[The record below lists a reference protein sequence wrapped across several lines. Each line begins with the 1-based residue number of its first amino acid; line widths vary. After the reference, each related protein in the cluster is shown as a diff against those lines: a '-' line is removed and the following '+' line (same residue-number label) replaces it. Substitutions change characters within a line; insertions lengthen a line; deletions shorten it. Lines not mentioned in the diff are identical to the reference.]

1 MMAGSMSTALTST
14 RTRAASLPPD
24 ERRRTI
30 VDAAIPLLVDL
41 GELVTTRQI
50 ADAVGIAEGT
60 LFRVFPDKDSILAA
74 VVERI
79 LDPGPFEEAIA
90 AIDPASS
97 LEDVVAAAVEVAQR
111 RSEHAWRVLSRL
123 GHRGDDRKRRPMED
137 SKALIR
143 LLEAHRDELAVAPR
157 TAARHL
163 RALTLAM
170 SHPLLVER
178 PANPR
183 EVAHVFLHG
192 VGTADR

>member
-1 MMAGSMSTALTST
+1 MSTALGASP
-14 RTRAASLPPD
+14 RTRAAALPAE

-79 LDPGPFEEAIA
+79 LDPEPFEAAIA
-90 AIDPASS
+90 ALDPT
-97 LEDVVAAAVEVAQR
+97 LPIEELVAAVVEVAQR

-123 GHRGDDRKRRPMED
+123 GHRGEDRKRRPMED
-137 SKALIR
+137 SRALIR
-143 LLEAHRDELAVAPR
+143 LLESHRDELTVGGR
-157 TAARHL
+157 TAARLL
-163 RALTLAM
+163 RSLTLAM

-178 PANPR
+178 PASPR

-192 VGTADR
+192 VGR